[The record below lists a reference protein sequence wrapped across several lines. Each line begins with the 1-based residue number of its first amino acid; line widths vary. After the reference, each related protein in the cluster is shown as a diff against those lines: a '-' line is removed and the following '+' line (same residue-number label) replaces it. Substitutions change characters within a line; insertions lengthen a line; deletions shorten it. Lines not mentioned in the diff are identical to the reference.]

1 MQPEAP
7 STVVLVTGFAVLVLL
22 GGVFMRLAARFIKVP
37 ATLPR
42 AMGAAAANFLANA
55 AIFTLLS
62 LVGAMFAGFF
72 LGAAAN
78 VIIIRRLFKVE
89 WGQSFVIWLGYLF
102 ATIASM
108 FAMQAI

>member
-1 MQPEAP
+1 MQTDAP
-7 STVVLVTGFAVLVLL
+7 SIEVLVIGFAVLVLL
-22 GGVFMRLAARFIKVP
+22 GGVFMRMAAKFIKVP

-42 AMGAAAANFLANA
+42 ALGAAAANFLTNA
-55 AIFTLLS
+55 AVFTLLS

-72 LGAAAN
+72 IGAAVN
-78 VIIIRRLFKVE
+78 VIIIRWLFKVE

-102 ATIASM
+102 ATIVSM